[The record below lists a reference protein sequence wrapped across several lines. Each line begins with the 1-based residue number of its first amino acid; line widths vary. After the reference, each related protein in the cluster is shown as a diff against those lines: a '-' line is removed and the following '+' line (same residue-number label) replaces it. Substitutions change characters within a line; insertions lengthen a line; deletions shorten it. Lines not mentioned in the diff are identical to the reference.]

1 MLSRIRLPLALV
13 LFAVLVLGAAACDD
27 DEDSGD
33 KGSAKTEQATAVGDA
48 GQQKNGSMPD
58 YAGAVATPPKPAP
71 PLALEDS
78 NGEPFDISEHRG
90 KVVLVTWLYVN
101 CPDICPLMVS
111 NLKVAQTKLGDK
123 AKDLVIVAVS
133 TDPER
138 DKPKAVNKFL
148 AARGM
153 SGRMQYL
160 VGREGELGRA
170 WKNWGIVAE
179 PAAANPE
186 LIEHSSPIYG
196 ISASGKITTLYPANF
211 KPDQIVRDV
220 PLLAQQ

>member
-1 MLSRIRLPLALV
+1 VLPRLRLPLALV
-13 LFAVLVLGAAACDD
+13 VAVGLATAAAGCGGDD
-27 DEDSGD
+27 DSGD
-33 KGSAKTEQATAVGDA
+33 KGSAKAERAATAGSGQNGD
-48 GQQKNGSMPD
+48 GSMPD

-71 PLALEDS
+71 PLSLEDS
-78 NGEPFDISEHRG
+78 TGERFDIAEHRG
-90 KVVLVTWLYVN
+90 KVVLVTWLYVK
-101 CPDICPLMVS
+101 CPDVCPLIVS
-111 NLKVAQTKLGDK
+111 NLKVAQSKLGPK
-123 AKDLVIVAVS
+123 AKDLVVVAVS

-138 DKPKAVNKFL
+138 DTPRAVNKFID
-148 AARGM
+148 ARGM
-153 SGRMQYL
+153 TGRMQYL
-160 VGREGELGRA
+160 VGDESELGRT

>member
-1 MLSRIRLPLALV
+1 VPPHLRLPLALV
-13 LFAVLVLGAAACDD
+13 LATLALAGLAACGGDD
-27 DEDSGD
+27 DDSGE
-33 KGSAKTEQATAVGDA
+33 KSASEPNAKNVSGSGEK
-48 GQQKNGSMPD
+48 KNGMPD

-71 PLALEDS
+71 PLELKDS
-78 NGEPFDISEHRG
+78 NGKPFDISKYRG
-90 KVVLVTWLYVN
+90 KAVLVTWLYVK
-101 CPDICPLMVS
+101 CPDICPLIVS

-123 AKDLVIVAVS
+123 AKDVVIVAVS

-138 DKPKAVNKFL
+138 DTPKAVNKFID
-148 AARGM
+148 ARGM

-160 VGREGELGRA
+160 VGAEGELGRA

-211 KPDQIVRDV
+211 KPDQIVHDV

>member
-1 MLSRIRLPLALV
+1 MLPRLRLPLALMLCV
-13 LFAVLVLGAAACDD
+13 ALAAGLAACNDD
-27 DEDSGD
+27 DDSSDDGA
-33 KGSAKTEQATAVGDA
+33 AKTEQTSPASGSGDK
-48 GQQKNGSMPD
+48 KNGSMPD

-78 NGEPFDISEHRG
+78 NGKPFDISEHRG

-101 CPDICPLMVS
+101 CPDICPLIVS

-138 DKPKAVNKFL
+138 DTPKAVNKFL
-148 AARGM
+148 AGRGM
-153 SGRMQYL
+153 DGRMQYL
-160 VGREGELGRA
+160 VGEEGELGRT
-170 WKNWGIVAE
+170 WENWGIVAE
-179 PAAANPE
+179 AAASNPD

>member
-1 MLSRIRLPLALV
+1 VPSHLRLPLGLLLCVALV
-13 LFAVLVLGAAACDD
+13 TGAAACGGDD
-27 DEDSGD
+27 DGGGG
-33 KGSAKTEQATAVGDA
+33 GSKQNSVVGD
-48 GQQKNGSMPD
+48 QKKGSMPD
-58 YAGAVATPPKPAP
+58 YAGAVATPPKQAP

-78 NGEPFDISEHRG
+78 TGERFDISKHRG
-90 KVVLVTWLYVN
+90 KVVLVTWLYVK
-101 CPDICPLMVS
+101 CPDICPLIVS
-111 NLKVAQTKLGDK
+111 NLKVAQTKLGAR
-123 AKDLVIVAVS
+123 AKDMVIVAVS

-138 DKPKAVNKFL
+138 DTPKAVNKFI
-148 AARGM
+148 AGRGM
-153 SGRMQYL
+153 AGRMQYL
-160 VGREGELGRA
+160 VGGERELGRT

-211 KPDQIVRDV
+211 KPEQIVRDV

>member
-1 MLSRIRLPLALV
+1 MPHRVHLTLALALAVV
-13 LFAVLVLGAAACDD
+13 LAIGAAACSDDSDD
-27 DEDSGD
+27 DSG
-33 KGSAKTEQATAVGDA
+33 KQKSTAAETASGEKSSS
-48 GQQKNGSMPD
+48 GMPD
-58 YAGAVATPPKPAP
+58 YAGATATPPKAAPA
-71 PLALEDS
+71 LTLEDS
-78 NGEPFDISEHRG
+78 TGKPFDISEHRG

-101 CPDICPLMVS
+101 CPDICPLIVS

-138 DKPKAVNKFL
+138 DKPKSVNKFL
-148 AARGM
+148 DARGM
-153 SGRMQYL
+153 GGRMQYL
-160 VGREGELGRA
+160 VGDEGALGRT

-211 KPDQIVRDV
+211 KPEQIVNDV
-220 PLLAQQ
+220 PLLAEQ

>member
-1 MLSRIRLPLALV
+1 V
-13 LFAVLVLGAAACDD
+13 GAAACGVVDD
-27 DEDSGD
+27 NKNQAGP
-33 KGSAKTEQATAVGDA
+33 APTESD
-48 GQQKNGSMPD
+48 QKNGSGMPD
-58 YAGAVATPPKPAP
+58 YDGAVATPPKQAPA
-71 PLALEDS
+71 LALEDS
-78 NGEPFDISEHRG
+78 TGKPFDISEHRG

-123 AKDLVIVAVS
+123 AKDLEIVAVS

-138 DKPKAVNKFL
+138 DTPKAVNKFL
-148 AARGM
+148 GARGM
-153 SGRMQYL
+153 QGRMQYL
-160 VGREGELGRA
+160 VGEENALHRT
-170 WKNWGIVAE
+170 WKTWGIVAE

-211 KPDQIVRDV
+211 KPDQIVHDV
-220 PLLAQQ
+220 PLLAEQ